1 MRWIEITFIQFIKCL
16 FNAVKKNLETLQHYG
31 NYTYVNGNLYLHELL
46 KTKKLRTIA
55 LLK

>member
-1 MRWIEITFIQFIKCL
+1 MNWNNIYPIYKML
-16 FNAVKKNLETLQHYG
+16 FNAVKKNFETLHG
-31 NYTYVNGNLYLHELL
+31 NYTYMNGNLYLHELL